1 MQREKLKSK
10 FGNQHQAALTASAVV
25 AFAFMLAFSANF
37 VLAKGLTNGAQAGK
51 SERWIHVRVLNK
63 EAKGETVRVNV
74 PLDLAE
80 KVLPT
85 INHRNFHNGRV
96 TLGGQ
101 VHDVDLRALL
111 EAVRSSRDGEFVT
124 VNNNENDVRVAKQAG
139 YLVVHVQGHG
149 DERARRAHRVEV
161 RMPFVVVNALLSGS
175 KDELDLVA
183 GIRALSTQ
191 PDMELVAVE
200 DGQNTVRVWLDSK
213 NSAD

>member
-1 MQREKLKSK
+1 MQTWNSK
-10 FGNQHQAALTASAVV
+10 FGREARTALMSSVLVV
-25 AFAFMLAFSANF
+25 FGFMLACSADF
-37 VLAKGLTNGAQAGK
+37 ALAKGSPNGAQAGK
-51 SERWIHVRVLNK
+51 SDRWIHVRVLNK

-124 VNNNENDVRVAKQAG
+124 VNNNQNDVRVAKQG
-139 YLVVHVQGHG
+139 SYLVVHVQGHG
-149 DERARRAHRVEV
+149 DERAHRAHRVEV
-161 RMPFVVVNALLSGS
+161 RMPLTVVNALLSGS

-183 GIRALSTQ
+183 GLRALSTQ
-191 PDMELVAVE
+191 PDVELVTVE
-200 DGQNTVRVWLDSK
+200 DGHNSVRVWLDSK
-213 NSAD
+213 NATD